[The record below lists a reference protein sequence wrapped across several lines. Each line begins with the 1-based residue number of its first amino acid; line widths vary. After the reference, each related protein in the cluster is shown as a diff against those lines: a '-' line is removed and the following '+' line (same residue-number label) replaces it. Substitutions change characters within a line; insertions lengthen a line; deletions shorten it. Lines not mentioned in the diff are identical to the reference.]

1 MVQTVIRDGIPMGRF
16 SRFGFSLPG
25 AAGSLLCFLGAT
37 SIGIG
42 CYFAVWYAMCPSYY
56 RTMAFAPSGTDWIV
70 FPLFFGLGGLLWV
83 IGSLHLKSST
93 DQAIAQ
99 AMRFL
104 QEGGKA
110 RKAK

>member
-1 MVQTVIRDGIPMGRF
+1 MERP
-16 SRFGFSLPG
+16 SRIEFSLPG

-42 CYFAVWYAMCPSYY
+42 CYFAVWYAMRPLYY

-70 FPLFFGLGGLLWV
+70 FPLFFGLGGLFWL
-83 IGSLHLKSST
+83 IGTLYIKGST
-93 DQAIAQ
+93 NQAVVQ

-104 QEGGKA
+104 QNGGKTE
-110 RKAK
+110 